1 MGELKYKYA
10 FDEKGDIVSIDNL
23 TKETSKQHTFK
34 CIVCGSELRPRA
46 IDSKHRRAHFYH
58 KEVVSC
64 NGETY
69 LHKLGKLYI
78 KQHFDNSDKF
88 CISYEVSKTCKEHNC
103 NLRNYNCHKEHEI
116 NQIDLKKFYD
126 TCTIETTIKGFVA
139 DLLLTNSNDTSIP
152 PILIEVC
159 VTHPCEDEKKE
170 SELKIIEISIKTE
183 KDIEN
188 LFSDGFL
195 SENLNK
201 RIGNKI
207 EFISFKR
214 DIEEKLTSPI
224 SRFIYYPA
232 LSPTPFKN
240 NIKCDIANNRI
251 FKTSVVELNVVCTK
265 HCFQEH
271 HYSIAYDWLVKHY
284 RIKRCNRCKFYYA
297 TMYDEYAFCRLST
310 KYGKPKF
317 PEMDYAEKCN
327 SFRESEPLRSY
338 SDNSEYKI
346 SNIPNEQTNTKE
358 EYRVIIAGSSGFDD
372 YTLFENKCNHFL
384 SEKIKTHNVIILEGT
399 SYRTQ
404 NLIQKFSYENNLI
417 VVPYDAEWGKYDRDA
432 GYKSNEK
439 MIKIADAL
447 IAFWDGQS
455 KFTEDLIKSAKNN
468 GLKVKVITFS
478 NKEKIPYDNY

>member
-10 FDEKGDIVSIDNL
+10 FDEIGNIVSIEDF
-23 TKETSKQHTFK
+23 TKESSKLHTFK
-34 CIVCGSELRPRA
+34 CIVCGGELRPRA
-46 IDSKHRRAHFYH
+46 IGSKHRRAHFYH

-116 NQIDLKKFYD
+116 NQVDLKEFYD
-126 TCTIETTIKGFVA
+126 TCTIEAPIKGFVA
-139 DLLLTNSNDTSIP
+139 DLLLTNSKNPNIP
-152 PILIEVC
+152 PTLIEIC

-214 DIEEKLTSPI
+214 NIEEKLVSPI

-232 LSPTPFKN
+232 LSPNPFKN
-240 NIKCDIANNRI
+240 NIQCSIANSKI
-251 FKTSVVELNVVCTK
+251 FKESIVELNVVNN
-265 HCFQEH
+265 
-271 HYSIAYDWLVKHY
+271 KHY
-284 RIKRCNRCKFYYA
+284 LEDDYIIVYNWLANRIKLKRCNMCKFYYA

-317 PEMDYAEKCN
+317 PEMEYAEKCN
-327 SFRESEPLRSY
+327 SYRKSDYLLSY
-338 SDNSEYKI
+338 SENGNCKI
-346 SNIPNEQTNTKE
+346 SNLTNVQTNTTE

-384 SEKIKTHNVIILEGT
+384 SEKIKTHNIIILSGT
-399 SYRTQ
+399 SYRISSIINWYSYEY
-404 NLIQKFSYENNLI
+404 NLITIPF
-417 VVPYDAEWGKYDRDA
+417 DAEWGKYGQCA
-432 GYKSNEK
+432 GNISNEK
-439 MIKIADAL
+439 MINCADAV
-447 IAFWDGQS
+447 IAFWDGKS
-455 KFTEDLIKSAKNN
+455 KFTENLIDMAKSK
-468 GLKVKVITFS
+468 GLPTVVVKF
-478 NKEKIPYDNY
+478 

>member
-1 MGELKYKYA
+1 MKDIKYQYA
-10 FDEKGDIVSIDNL
+10 YDESNTLVSIKDY
-23 TKETSKQHTFK
+23 TKESSKLHTFK
-34 CIVCGSELRPRA
+34 CIVCGGELRPRA

-58 KEVVSC
+58 KEIVSC

-116 NQIDLKKFYD
+116 NQVDLKEFYD
-126 TCTIETTIKGFVA
+126 TCTIEAPIKGFVA
-139 DLLLTNSNDTSIP
+139 DLLLTNSKNPNIP
-152 PILIEVC
+152 PTLIEIC

-214 DIEEKLTSPI
+214 NIEEKLVSSI

-240 NIKCDIANNRI
+240 NIQCSIANRKI
-251 FKTSVVELNVVCTK
+251 FKESIVELNV
-265 HCFQEH
+265 
-271 HYSIAYDWLVKHY
+271 INNKHY
-284 RIKRCNRCKFYYA
+284 LEDDYFIVYNWLANRIKLKRCNMCKFYYA

-317 PEMDYAEKCN
+317 PEMEYAEKCN
-327 SFRESEPLRSY
+327 SYRKSDYLLSY
-338 SDNSEYKI
+338 SENSDYRILEVT
-346 SNIPNEQTNTKE
+346 NEQTNTKE
-358 EYRVIIAGSSGFDD
+358 TYNIIIAVSNGFKDD
-372 YTLFENKCNHFL
+372 TLFENKCNHFL
-384 SEKIKTHNVIILEGT
+384 AKKIKTHNINLLFRTADRKSNIINWY
-399 SYRTQ
+399 SYRH
-404 NLIQKFSYENNLI
+404 NLITIPFDTEWEKYGEN
-417 VVPYDAEWGKYDRDA
+417 A
-432 GYKSNEK
+432 GNISNEK
-439 MIKIADAL
+439 MINCADAL
-447 IAFWDGQS
+447 IAFWDGRS
-455 KFTEDLIKSAKNN
+455 TFTANLIDMAKAK
-468 GLKVKVITFS
+468 GLPTVVVKI
-478 NKEKIPYDNY
+478 

>member
-1 MGELKYKYA
+1 MKDIKYQYA
-10 FDEKGDIVSIDNL
+10 YDESNTLVSIKDY
-23 TKETSKQHTFK
+23 TKESSKLHTFK
-34 CIVCGSELRPRA
+34 CIVCGGELRPRA

-58 KEVVSC
+58 KEIVSC

-116 NQIDLKKFYD
+116 NQVDLKEFYD
-126 TCTIETTIKGFVA
+126 TCTIEAPIKGFVA
-139 DLLLTNSNDTSIP
+139 DLLLTNSKNPNIP
-152 PILIEVC
+152 PTLIEIC

-214 DIEEKLTSPI
+214 NIEEKLVSSI

-240 NIKCDIANNRI
+240 NIQCSIANSKI
-251 FKTSVVELNVVCTK
+251 FKESIVELNV
-265 HCFQEH
+265 
-271 HYSIAYDWLVKHY
+271 INNKHY
-284 RIKRCNRCKFYYA
+284 LEDDYFIVYNWLANRIKLKRCNMCKFYYA

-317 PEMDYAEKCN
+317 PEMEYAEKCN
-327 SFRESEPLRSY
+327 SYRKSDYLLSY
-338 SDNSEYKI
+338 SENGDCKI
-346 SNIPNEQTNTKE
+346 SNLTNVQTNTKE

-384 SEKIKTHNVIILEGT
+384 SEKIKTHNIIILSGT
-399 SYRTQ
+399 SYRISSIINWYSYEH
-404 NLIQKFSYENNLI
+404 NLITIPF
-417 VVPYDAEWGKYDRDA
+417 DAEWEKYGENA
-432 GYKSNEK
+432 GNISNEK
-439 MIKIADAL
+439 MINCADAL
-447 IAFWDGQS
+447 IAFWDGRS
-455 KFTEDLIKSAKNN
+455 TFTANLIDMAKAK
-468 GLKVKVITFS
+468 GLPTVVVKI
-478 NKEKIPYDNY
+478 